1 MGSFL
6 VDTTTTDAYV
16 LGAGPDVINIRA
28 VGRDRED
35 RVVYR
40 YDIFNNGVL
49 VTSST
54 DIRSGVGDQANARS
68 GLGALVSFLLAD
80 AERFA
85 MGDPYGNGYAFARR
99 TVAWA
104 DDQVAELQHLDLV
117 VNYGLDGR

>member
-1 MGSFL
+1 MDSFL
-6 VDTTTTDAYV
+6 ADTTTAVAYV
-16 LGAGPDVINIRA
+16 LGDGPDVVNVHA

-40 YDIFNNGVL
+40 YDIVTGGALL
-49 VTSST
+49 VSGA
-54 DIRSGVGDQANARS
+54 DIRSGVGCEANARC

-85 MGDPYGNGYAFARR
+85 LGDPYGDGYAFDQR

-104 DDQVAELQHLDLV
+104 DDHVAELQELDV
-117 VNYGLDGR
+117 AVNDDQGEV